1 VRVSCRPATAL
12 ADACQSR
19 WGVVLTRAWGWGW
32 SVDEDADASGDEIDA
47 IAAMSL
53 LRGRVYDMQQNR
65 IKAAICYQDA
75 LRRDV
80 KCYQGLGPR
89 WRAHPVRMLLLSMN
103 GGRRALEGTCLPH
116 RLRRVAHGPVRMR
129 L

>member
-1 VRVSCRPATAL
+1 VDAALLCARATH
-12 ADACQSR
+12 
-19 WGVVLTRAWGWGW
+19 THT
-32 SVDEDADASGDEIDA
+32 DASGDEIDP

-80 KCYQGLGPR
+80 KCYEGASACSFLCTERARFCAQKRRRKKSLCHAHAQQGETFVACPTTTMAPVSSNI
-89 WRAHPVRMLLLSMN
+89 RAFSL
-103 GGRRALEGTCLPH
+103 
-116 RLRRVAHGPVRMR
+116 
-129 L
+129 